1 MLINLTLRNPR
12 FLTGALICAHLQPH
26 GLYHAVGAWSPLL
39 SASDR
44 LRELRFRRRLHLPA
58 IIVLQRLHHMCG
70 LPGAAAEHES
80 TATPSR
86 STPLPK
92 HVGEPYLLGLPLPE
106 IWRHGVSVLRAT
118 FDQRDSFV
126 FLTGSGRIVWL
137 LPGSRPPFARTME
150 SFVREDTP
158 SYLIVLYLLWASLLH
173 KGGLAIPD
181 FVAESSKTHRIQ
193 SRPDGQ
199 PQCVCPTCSGHGLWD
214 LVASRSYSSHD
225 SPHML

>member
-1 MLINLTLRNPR
+1 MRASATSWPQSRGGRLEPPPLCKRSPFASFVPAVASTCQPSL
-12 FLTGALICAHLQPH
+12 FDAVSTTCAGA
-26 GLYHAVGAWSPLL
+26 GAV
-39 SASDR
+39 
-44 LRELRFRRRLHLPA
+44 
-58 IIVLQRLHHMCG
+58 
-70 LPGAAAEHES
+70 HES

-158 SYLIVLYLLWASLLH
+158 SYLIVL
-173 KGGLAIPD
+173 
-181 FVAESSKTHRIQ
+181 
-193 SRPDGQ
+193 
-199 PQCVCPTCSGHGLWD
+199 
-214 LVASRSYSSHD
+214 
-225 SPHML
+225 

>member
-1 MLINLTLRNPR
+1 MEPPPLCKRSPFASFVPAVASTCQPSLFDAVST
-12 FLTGALICAHLQPH
+12 TCAGA
-26 GLYHAVGAWSPLL
+26 G
-39 SASDR
+39 
-44 LRELRFRRRLHLPA
+44 
-58 IIVLQRLHHMCG
+58 
-70 LPGAAAEHES
+70 AEHES

-86 STPLPK
+86 STPLPE
-92 HVGEPYLLGLPLPE
+92 HVGEPCLLGLPLPE

-118 FDQRDSFV
+118 FDQSDPFV

-137 LPGSRPPFARTME
+137 LPGSRPPLARTME

-158 SYLIVLYLLWASLLH
+158 SYLIVLWILWASIFQE
-173 KGGLAIPD
+173 GDLAIPD

-193 SRPDGQ
+193 LRPDGQ
-199 PQCVCPTCSGHGLWD
+199 PQSVCPTCSRHGLWD